1 MNEIKVIDRTNI
13 GGNDIAVIAGG
24 FGEGK
29 RCLTDKQIAEIH
41 EVTTS
46 DIRKAIHRNINRFK
60 NSVDFIDLR
69 SSSFDADLLKI
80 LGYSV
85 QQIMQAKNIY
95 LLSERGYAKLIKIMD
110 SDKAWEIH
118 DELIDNYFAMR
129 EVINSDDQL
138 KAMALLKALEG
149 TSAQDRLEGLNTYTE
164 IKVKEETAPLI
175 ATIEEQKPDVN
186 FAIKVQEDNQTTYSM
201 SDTAKALKLGF
212 GRNKL
217 LANLRRENILMRG
230 NEPYQ
235 RYVDQKYF
243 IVKISDVGV
252 KRVVTTRVTGK
263 GLKYLDKIRDKIS

>member
-1 MNEIKVIDRTNI
+1 MNEIRVIDRTNI

-29 RCLTDKQIAEIH
+29 RCLTDKQISEIH
-41 EVTTS
+41 EMRNADVRKRIS
-46 DIRKAIHRNINRFK
+46 DNIKRFK
-60 NSVDFIDLR
+60 DGIDYIDLKGVY
-69 SSSFDADLLKI
+69 DTHTLVET
-80 LGYSV
+80 LGYAKSSV
-85 QQIMQAKNIY
+85 TQANSIY
-95 LLSERGYAKLIKIMD
+95 MLSERGYAKLIKIMD
-110 SDKAWEIH
+110 SDKAWDIH

-129 EVINSDDQL
+129 EVINSDNQL